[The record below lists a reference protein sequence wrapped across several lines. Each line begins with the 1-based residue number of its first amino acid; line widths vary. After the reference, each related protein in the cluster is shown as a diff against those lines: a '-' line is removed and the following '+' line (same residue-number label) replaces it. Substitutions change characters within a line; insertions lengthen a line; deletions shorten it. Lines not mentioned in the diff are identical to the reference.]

1 MLQTPRTT
9 LKRLPQRGTHDR
21 AAIHA
26 ILDEGLVCHVGF
38 VHEGQP
44 YVIPTTYVRV
54 AEVLYVHGAVASRML
69 STMGGGAS
77 VCVEVTLVDALVLG
91 RSAMHHSM
99 NFRSV
104 VVLGTARE
112 VTDIEEKRR
121 ALTALVEHVVP
132 GRMAGVRAPNRN
144 EIAGTRVLAVPIVEA
159 SAKVRTGPPV
169 DDEED
174 YALPYWAGEIPLK
187 MMAGEPVAD
196 PRLSPAIAAPDHV
209 TGYRR
214 KQT

>member
-21 AAIHA
+21 ATIDA

-44 YVIPTTYVRV
+44 FVIPTTYVRV
-54 AEVLYVHGAVASRML
+54 GEALYLHGAVASRML
-69 STMGGGAS
+69 STMGGGAP

-104 VVLGTARE
+104 VILGKAHD
-112 VTDIEEKRR
+112 VTDLAEKRR
-121 ALTALVEHVVP
+121 ALDALVEHVVP
-132 GRMAGVRAPNRN
+132 GRGAGVRPPSRN
-144 EIAGTRVLAVPIVEA
+144 EIAGTRVLAVPIEEA
-159 SAKVRTGPPV
+159 SAKVRTGPPI

-174 YALPYWAGEIPLK
+174 YALPHWAGIIPLR
-187 MMAGEPVAD
+187 MVAGTPVAD
-196 PRLSPAIAAPDHV
+196 PRLSPGVALPDHV
-209 TGYRR
+209 SGYRR
-214 KQT
+214 SEA